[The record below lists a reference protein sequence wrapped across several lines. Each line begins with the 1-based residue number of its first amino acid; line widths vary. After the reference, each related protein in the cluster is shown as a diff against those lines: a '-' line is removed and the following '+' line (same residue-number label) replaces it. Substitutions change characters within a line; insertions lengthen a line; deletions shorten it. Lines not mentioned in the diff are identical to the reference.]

1 MSRQGLTAAMVRYL
15 AVLRHIDPRARGV
28 RSIEVANVLKVSRSS
43 VHTMMERLMEQGYI
57 VKEHYGIVYLT
68 EKGMKAAESI
78 TPWEAASI
86 PLESD

>member
-1 MSRQGLTAAMVRYL
+1 
-15 AVLRHIDPRARGV
+15 
-28 RSIEVANVLKVSRSS
+28 
-43 VHTMMERLMEQGYI
+43 MEQGYI